1 MIIKLDGIQ
10 VKPGRRAIDR
20 AKVRELA
27 DSIKDIG
34 MLNPITVRPDLTLIA
49 GAHRLEAAKLLGWAE
64 VEVNVSHVSD
74 AQAELAEIDENL
86 MRNELHYIDRGKAIL
101 HRDELLIQ
109 LGHRA
114 TVGRPE
120 INSEIIS
127 PLKTTQDIAAEIGI
141 SKRTLLQEKQMAR
154 DILPE
159 VQQAIKHADL
169 PKNDALKIARLEPQ
183 RQIQVAE
190 KLSDGAKNYA
200 DATREIQREE
210 ITERLNEVSTREVK
224 RLTGKFDVIVID
236 PPWPMQK
243 IERDERPNQVALDYP
258 TMTEDELAEMQM
270 PAADDCHLWLWT
282 THKYLPMAMRL
293 LNAWGMK
300 YVCTF
305 VWHKNG
311 GPQPFGLPQYN
322 CEFALYAR
330 KGTPKFIDTRAFNTC
345 FNAARGDHSEK
356 PSEFYD
362 MVRRVTAGARV
373 DMFNR
378 RKIEGFDGWG
388 NEAGI

>member
-1 MIIKLDGIQ
+1 MIIKIEGIQ
-10 VKPGRRAIDR
+10 VKPGRRSIDR
-20 AKVRELA
+20 IKVQELA
-27 DSIKDIG
+27 DSIKAIG
-34 MLNPITVRPDLTLIA
+34 MLNPITVKPDFTLIA
-49 GAHRLEAAKLLGWAE
+49 GAHRLEAARLLGWAE

-86 MRNELHYIDRGKAIL
+86 MRNELHYIDRGNAINR
-101 HRDELLIQ
+101 RDELLTEAG
-109 LGHRA
+109 LRAKPHRPDK
-114 TVGRPE
+114 GE
-120 INSEIIS
+120 INSPLITTTEIAS
-127 PLKTTQDIAAEIGI
+127 QIGI
-141 SKRTLLQEKQMAR
+141 SKRTMLQEKQIAR
-154 DILPE
+154 DALPE
-159 VQQAIKHADL
+159 VQQAIKSADL
-169 PKNDALKIARLEPQ
+169 PKNDAIKIARLEPN
-183 RQIQVAE
+183 RQMQVAT
-190 KLSDGAKNYA
+190 KLNEGAKNYA

-224 RLTGKFDVIVID
+224 RMTGKFDVIVID

-258 TMTEDELAEMQM
+258 TMTEGELADMQM

-282 THKYLPMAMRL
+282 TQKFLPMALRL
-293 LNAWGMK
+293 LDAWEMK

-362 MVRRVTAGARV
+362 VVRRVTAGARV
-373 DMFNR
+373 DIFNR

-388 NEAGI
+388 NEAGV